1 MKINCAWRIHFT
13 WEWPDYNLSSTGCP
27 FTWQRGQVG
36 SHQARGGLC
45 TRMTRAHARLFVR
58 RPLWRMGWETRAGFV
73 GGDFQLLLRW
83 TKISEMLASKVRWW
97 TALLGALVIYY
108 VRVPPWNGRE
118 SWAIKHECATLTGL
132 FAGTWYK
139 KEGAEGDCALQIPCS
154 ESLFPFSYVVLKAA
168 LHLVAGQ
175 PLACSKSV
183 WTAAEAPTGSS
194 FLSFKKEESP
204 IHDSYF
210 LKGHNKL

>member
-45 TRMTRAHARLFVR
+45 TRMTRAGAAFCPTPSLT
-58 RPLWRMGWETRAGFV
+58 MGWENRAGFV

-97 TALLGALVIYY
+97 DSPVGSPDDLLRKSTPLKWPRIVGNKA
-108 VRVPPWNGRE
+108 RVCHADRAFCWHVVQEG
-118 SWAIKHECATLTGL
+118 
-132 FAGTWYK
+132 
-139 KEGAEGDCALQIPCS
+139 GAEGDCALQIPCS
-154 ESLFPFSYVVLKAA
+154 ESHFPFLDIVLKA
-168 LHLVAGQ
+168 
-175 PLACSKSV
+175 
-183 WTAAEAPTGSS
+183 GSS
-194 FLSFKKEESP
+194 SSGRSASCVLWECMDSRRGPNRQLLPQLQEGRKPHTWQLFL
-204 IHDSYF
+204 